1 MLTLFIGKVMKGN
14 IFQKGF
20 QLLYNEYICGVL
32 LRAELG
38 KQANELSLQSDGWR
52 MGEGSERKGNEK
64 GQDSRVAA
72 SYTVCRGLLP
82 SKTDTDLMIVSNAL
96 F

>member
-1 MLTLFIGKVMKGN
+1 MLTLFIGKVMKGG

-38 KQANELSLQSDGWR
+38 KQANALSGQSDGWG
-52 MGEGSERKGNEK
+52 MMQGEDLNGKAMR
-64 GQDSRVAA
+64 RVRRAEWQ
-72 SYTVCRGLLP
+72 SPT
-82 SKTDTDLMIVSNAL
+82 
-96 F
+96 

>member
-1 MLTLFIGKVMKGN
+1 MLTLFIGKVMKGG

-38 KQANELSLQSDGWR
+38 KQANALSGQSDGWSMMQGEDLNGKAMRRVR
-52 MGEGSERKGNEK
+52 MAEW
-64 GQDSRVAA
+64 QPP
-72 SYTVCRGLLP
+72 T
-82 SKTDTDLMIVSNAL
+82 
-96 F
+96 